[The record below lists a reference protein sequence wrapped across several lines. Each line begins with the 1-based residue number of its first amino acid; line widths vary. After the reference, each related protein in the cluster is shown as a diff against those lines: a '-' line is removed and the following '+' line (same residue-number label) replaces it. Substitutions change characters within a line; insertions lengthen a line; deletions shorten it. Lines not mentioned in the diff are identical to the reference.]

1 MYFFVMLYGYLLIN
15 SAVLNRLKLLRPG
28 RIWPK
33 FAVKGFQDPKKEDF
47 QKVFVHSAGFS
58 RVI

>member
-1 MYFFVMLYGYLLIN
+1 MLYGYLLIN